1 MQKVYYFLGNQFLKF
16 CIFSA
21 RVPGFWRLW
30 AWLYGFFLW
39 LFSYRKKVIQ
49 KNLDIAFGNS
59 LSRQQKE
66 KIRRQMYFFLGYES
80 GFFLRLS
87 CSNTKKIKPLIEVE
101 GNENCLKI
109 CKQKQPFILL
119 SAHTFGIW
127 ISTVF
132 ATYFREIAT
141 YTYHGPHKASNQIYK
156 LFQKVEKR
164 FPVQIFRMSSHKE
177 KTILSKCCKSF

>member
-1 MQKVYYFLGNQFLKF
+1 MQKIYYFLGNQFLKY
-16 CIFSA
+16 CIFLA

-30 AWLYGFFLW
+30 AWLFGFFLW
-39 LFSYRKKVIQ
+39 LFSYRKKVVQ
-49 KNLDIAFGNS
+49 KNLDIAFGNN
-59 LSRQQKE
+59 LSYQQKE

-87 CSNTKKIKPLIEVE
+87 CSNPQKIKSLIEVE

-127 ISTVF
+127 ISAIF
-132 ATYFREIAT
+132 AVYFRDIFTIPIMVLKKQAIRFINFF
-141 YTYHGPHKASNQIYK
+141 KI
-156 LFQKVEKR
+156 EKR
-164 FPVQIFRMSSHKE
+164 FF
-177 KTILSKCCKSF
+177 L